1 MTRLWDVW
9 LLLHYARFRGYEGD
23 FVHRK
28 RAGLVKWEF
37 CADSGF
43 EAG

>member
-9 LLLHYARFRGYEGD
+9 LVLHYARFRGYEGD

-28 RAGLVKWEF
+28 SAGLVKWEF

-43 EAG
+43 EVG